1 MKWSKFAE
9 DQRNT
14 PILEL
19 FSSIIKDKS
28 IGWNRFLDLCQ
39 ALEVY
44 SDQYWNDE
52 SSKIVKEGI
61 QTGKTNDKRITLRI
75 RLIDLFKK

>member
-1 MKWSKFAE
+1 MITDEFEEIILKWSKFAE

-28 IGWNRFLDLCQ
+28 IG
-39 ALEVY
+39 
-44 SDQYWNDE
+44 
-52 SSKIVKEGI
+52 
-61 QTGKTNDKRITLRI
+61 
-75 RLIDLFKK
+75 

>member
-1 MKWSKFAE
+1 MITDEFEEIILKWSKFAE

-28 IGWNRFLDLCQ
+28 IGLNRFLNLCQ

-44 SDQYWNDE
+44 SD
-52 SSKIVKEGI
+52 
-61 QTGKTNDKRITLRI
+61 
-75 RLIDLFKK
+75 